1 MIYKRRM
8 RLTGTTKMSNWCL
21 ETAFDCDIR
30 LSADM
35 GLEWKA
41 ENILVEAHLKRRLAL
56 VRS

>member
-35 GLEWKA
+35 GLEWKSGKH
-41 ENILVEAHLKRRLAL
+41 IG
-56 VRS
+56 